1 MTSIFP
7 DPRERGVEAS
17 IKEALAI
24 ANATGD
30 ERKRLEAERAARWH
44 ADQDRQARKM
54 CADLTDAQ
62 MGRLIAERE
71 EAHTA
76 RYSFHQ
82 DLTEALR
89 RERARRQIVDTL
101 RELRAAALCPS
112 TQAKVRGAVVR
123 ADELI
128 EKLEEQ

>member
-7 DPRERGVEAS
+7 DPREEGQEAA

-44 ADQDRQARKM
+44 AEQDRQARAM
-54 CADLTDAQ
+54 CADLSDAQ
-62 MGRLIAERE
+62 MARLIKERDQ
-71 EAHTA
+71 AYNA

-82 DLTEALR
+82 DLTDAIR

-112 TQAKVRGAVVR
+112 TPAKVRAAVIR
-123 ADELI
+123 AEELI

>member
-7 DPRERGVEAS
+7 DPREQGVEAS

-24 ANATGD
+24 HNATGD
-30 ERKRLEAERAARWH
+30 ERKRLEAEREARWH
-44 ADQDRQARKM
+44 ADQDRQARVM
-54 CADLTDAQ
+54 CQHLTDAQ
-62 MGRLIAERE
+62 MARLIKERE
-71 EAHTA
+71 AAYNA
-76 RYSFHQ
+76 RYSFYA
-82 DLTEALR
+82 DLTNAIR
-89 RERARRQIVDTL
+89 RERVRRQIVDTL

-112 TQAKVRGAVVR
+112 TQAKVRGAVIR